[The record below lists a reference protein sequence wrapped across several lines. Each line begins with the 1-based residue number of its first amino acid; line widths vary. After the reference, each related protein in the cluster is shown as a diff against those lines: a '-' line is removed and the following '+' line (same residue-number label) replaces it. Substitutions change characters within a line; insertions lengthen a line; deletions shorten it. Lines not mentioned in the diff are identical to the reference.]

1 MATKEEE
8 FKQRLAAVL
17 LDLRSAGKDD
27 AEAMWLIGSLA
38 AVLVDKV
45 RAPSWRE
52 FKERLTSTA
61 YDGLLRDFQLQGNA
75 FHREGKGR
83 HAYAIQALGMSLIA
97 RTQQDPQVKEGGALL
112 DEVIERA
119 IAAYRQSR
127 GPQSVN

>member
-1 MATKEEE
+1 MATKEED

-17 LDLRSAGKDD
+17 HDLQSGGRND

-38 AVLVDKV
+38 AGLVDRV

-52 FKERLTSTA
+52 LKQRLSSSA
-61 YDGLLRDFQLQGNA
+61 YDGLLRDFEVQGNA

-83 HAYAIQALGMSLIA
+83 HTYAIQALGLSLIA
-97 RTQQDPQVKEGGALL
+97 RTQQDPQVQEGGALL
-112 DEVIERA
+112 DEIIERA
-119 IAAYRQSR
+119 IALYRQTR